1 MTTGNN
7 PYSTGI
13 APAPINQQF
22 DTAAQMKQFEREDQ
36 ESKAP
41 RITPVELDSSE
52 ELLTKMYSDLLDF
65 KRSIEAAQKNTRL
78 NRNTLA
84 TILGIV
90 DNIGKEILIDI
101 PAEVDKLM
109 I

>member
-13 APAPINQQF
+13 AQAPINQQF
-22 DTAAQMKQFEREDQ
+22 DTDAQMKQYKREEQ
-36 ESKAP
+36 ESKASP
-41 RITPVELDSSE
+41 TLPFELNSAE
-52 ELLTKMYSDLLDF
+52 ELLTKMYGDLLDF
-65 KRSIEAAQKNTRL
+65 KRGIETAQKNTNL
-78 NRNTLA
+78 NRNTLSA
-84 TILGIV
+84 ILSIV